1 MSSFLANLPDFTLTN
16 LFHLL
21 IIFGVAVILNR
32 LLRVATKLIIKP
44 ATTPS
49 RAAQAREQQTRTLSK
64 AIYNVGSKIV
74 WTAAILTAALEIGIN
89 ITPIAILAGLA
100 ALAVGLGA
108 QNLVRDII
116 TGFYIIMEDQ
126 FVVGDTIEVGD
137 VMGRVESLT
146 LRRTVIRDSRGALV
160 TISNGDV
167 RIVSNLSRDWSQAFV
182 DVALSPLVPQEKALQ
197 ALDLAAT
204 ELRADASWSQAIVDG
219 PRILGLQ
226 SYDKLSSTIRL
237 QVRTAP
243 ARQEDVAR
251 ELRRRIQLEFQRQ
264 DIPLSDVQRVE
275 IVSSPTTQEN
285 AQPASAA

>member
-1 MSSFLANLPDFTLTN
+1 
-16 LFHLL
+16 
-21 IIFGVAVILNR
+21 
-32 LLRVATKLIIKP
+32 
-44 ATTPS
+44 
-49 RAAQAREQQTRTLSK
+49 
-64 AIYNVGSKIV
+64 
-74 WTAAILTAALEIGIN
+74 
-89 ITPIAILAGLA
+89 
-100 ALAVGLGA
+100 
-108 QNLVRDII
+108 
-116 TGFYIIMEDQ
+116 
-126 FVVGDTIEVGD
+126 
-137 VMGRVESLT
+137 
-146 LRRTVIRDSRGALV
+146 
-160 TISNGDV
+160 
-167 RIVSNLSRDWSQAFV
+167 
-182 DVALSPLVPQEKALQ
+182 LVPQEKALQ